1 MIHCHGML
9 LTLCQAEETDENHKI
24 FIERKEKYSMIQI
37 SYTSMV
43 IFISSIWIL
52 CRAMVWKMR
61 RRIDWKRELQLMLVY
76 ICIIV
81 VVRYTFCPF
90 GKVDGKI
97 QPLIFDV
104 AKMLPPRINLV
115 PLVHLLDY
123 AIAGEAT
130 LNIVGNTTMF
140 IPIGIIFP
148 IVYTKLNTHAKVIAA
163 GVGFSLCIEIL
174 QIPFYDRVSDV
185 DDLILNSVGF
195 LSGYGIYLLIKR
207 IKRTS

>member
-1 MIHCHGML
+1 
-9 LTLCQAEETDENHKI
+9 
-24 FIERKEKYSMIQI
+24 MIQI

-43 IFISSIWIL
+43 IFISIIWIL
-52 CRAMVWKMR
+52 CRAMVWKKSR
-61 RRIDWKRELQLMLVY
+61 KTDWKRELQLMLVY

-97 QPLIFDV
+97 QPLILDL

-148 IVYTKLNTHAKVIAA
+148 IVYKELNTHAKVIAA
-163 GVGFSLCIEIL
+163 GVGFSICIEIL
-174 QIPFYDRVSDV
+174 QLPFYDRVSDV
-185 DDLILNSVGF
+185 DDLLLNSVGF
-195 LSGYGIYLLIKR
+195 LVGYGIYLLVKMVR
-207 IKRTS
+207 RTS